1 MNMARAL
8 IALAAWGQLVAAGA
22 LSVAL
27 AETEVRAGGFVDLLP
42 LALLAGAGITF
53 YVARLVAGR
62 V

>member
-1 MNMARAL
+1 MNFARAL

-27 AETEVRAGGFVDLLP
+27 AEAEAQAGSFIDLLP
-42 LALLAGAGITF
+42 LVLLAGSGITF
-53 YVARLVAGR
+53 YVARLVASR